1 MESMNA
7 GIKTDAEVITELVE
21 HFRSLSDAQEDV
33 TAILEQLE
41 YYLHQVSNIKNK
53 NKNWCSLC
61 HTHRRMSQPSGEN
74 STV

>member
-1 MESMNA
+1 MNA

-21 HFRSLSDAQEDV
+21 HFRSLSDAEEDV
-33 TAILEQLE
+33 TAVLEQLE

-53 NKNWCSLC
+53 NWCSLF

-74 STV
+74 SAI